1 MTQPR
6 TSRLSTR
13 PERLRKGD
21 TVAVFSPS
29 SSVPSFFPE
38 RLDRAERELE
48 RLGFRVRRGAHV
60 TDRTGYTAGF
70 AEQRAQELND
80 AFADPQV
87 SAILCSIGG
96 NNSNQL
102 LDQIDYDTIR
112 RNPKVLLGYSD
123 STALVVA
130 VWQMT
135 GLVTFHGP
143 GVLPE
148 FGEFPGV
155 MPYTERS
162 FLETICEARSPRK
175 LSPPDSWTDEYA
187 EWADPENWTRTRP
200 QTPNAGWRGV
210 RSGVGEGHLVGGNL
224 ETLLKLAGTPFW
236 PDLDGAIL
244 FWEEARQ
251 TVAQVDAHVTQLRQ
265 MGVFSQI
272 AGMVIGRPYHCDA
285 SVDIEFAEVV
295 DEKLSSVAFPVLADV
310 DLGHTDPMLTL
321 PIGIR
326 TRLVVDDGA
335 YELTVL
341 DPAVA

>member
-6 TSRLSTR
+6 ASRLSTR

-21 TVAVFSPS
+21 IVTVFSPS

-70 AEQRAQELND
+70 PEQRAAEINE
-80 AFADPQV
+80 AFANRQV

-112 RNPKVLLGYSD
+112 RNPKVLVGYSD
-123 STALVVA
+123 ATALLVA
-130 VWQMT
+130 VWQTT
-135 GLVTFHGP
+135 GLVTYHGP

-155 MPYTERS
+155 MSFTERS
-162 FLETICEARSPRK
+162 FLETICEALSPRK

-200 QTPNAGWRGV
+200 QTPNALWRAV
-210 RSGVGEGHLVGGNL
+210 RSGVGEGPLVGGNL

-236 PDLDGAIL
+236 PDLNGAIL

-251 TVAQVDAHVTQLRQ
+251 PAAQVDAHLTQLRQ
-265 MGVFSQI
+265 IGVFSQI
-272 AGMVIGRPYHCDA
+272 AGMMIGRPYHCDA
-285 SVDIEFAEVV
+285 SVGIGFAEVI
-295 DEKLSSVAFPVLADV
+295 DEKLSSVPFPVLADV
-310 DLGHTDPMLTL
+310 DFGHTDPMLTL

-326 TRLVVDDGA
+326 TRLVVGDA
-335 YELTVL
+335 ECEVTVL
-341 DPAVA
+341 EPAVA